1 MPYLVS
7 DVMTRTVVAL
17 REGAAFKDIAR
28 TMRRWKVSALPVL
41 DGDHRVIG
49 VVSEADLLPKEM
61 LRDPDGDPD
70 RHGRPS
76 GGSGLA
82 KADAVCAED
91 LMNAPA
97 VTVRADETV
106 ARAARVMA
114 RHRLKRLPVVDGE
127 GVLQGIVS
135 RTDLLKVFLR
145 EDADIAEEVRRDVV
159 PRLFAVPVEPIRVE
173 VRDGVVTLT
182 GRVRDTSLVPVVTRM
197 VRAVEGVVDVDCA
210 LSGPPRRP
218 DLDPDLPDDAPTAR
232 ADGAGAGTVV

>member
-1 MPYLVS
+1 MTYLVS

-41 DGDHRVIG
+41 DSGRRVVG

-61 LRDPDGDPD
+61 FRDGDPD
-70 RHGRPS
+70 LYARSRGRS
-76 GGSGLA
+76 DLA
-82 KADAVCAED
+82 KADAVAAED
-91 LMNAPA
+91 LMTAPA
-97 VTVRADETV
+97 VTVHADDTV
-106 ARAARVMA
+106 ARAARTMA
-114 RHRLKRLPVVDGE
+114 RRNLKRLPVVDGE

-145 EDADIAEEVRRDVV
+145 DDADIAEEVRREVV
-159 PRLFAVPVEPIRVE
+159 AHLFAAPAEPIRVE

-182 GRVRDTSLVPVVTRM
+182 GRVRDTSTVPVVTRL

-218 DLDPDLPDDAPTAR
+218 DLDPDLPGDAR
-232 ADGAGAGTVV
+232 AGWAGGAGTVV

>member
-17 REGAAFKDIAR
+17 RTGAAFKDIAR

-41 DGDHRVIG
+41 DGDRRVVG

-61 LRDPDGDPD
+61 FRDGDPD
-70 RHGRPS
+70 RYARSRGRS
-76 GGSGLA
+76 DLA
-82 KADAVCAED
+82 KADAVAAAD
-91 LMNAPA
+91 LMTAPA
-97 VTVRADETV
+97 VTVHADATV
-106 ARAARVMA
+106 ARAARIMA
-114 RHRLKRLPVVDGE
+114 RHNLKRLPVVDDE

-145 EDADIAEEVRRDVV
+145 QDAEIADEVRREVV
-159 PRLFAVPVEPIRVE
+159 AHFRTASGDPVRVA

-182 GRVRDTSLVPVVTRM
+182 GRVRDTSLVPVLTRL

-210 LSGPPRRP
+210 LSGPLR
-218 DLDPDLPDDAPTAR
+218 DPDTDPSLPADART
-232 ADGAGAGTVV
+232 GWAGGPGTVL